1 MTKMPTRLEKRA
13 GSEFFSHR
21 RFRVCS
27 SSGKLF
33 FVEPPLARDKDERQ
47 RFSVRKRVVTQKRW
61 EILLFTSPSM
71 SRKDALQIVTALY
84 GATDVT
90 QLNRLK
96 YKRFKRVNE
105 DTTIDEI
112 YGTFDTTKE
121 RKKMEDSEKKR
132 KEKNLRMK
140 YGKRWKTILDT
151 KNKKDTL
158 RPGEVKRL
166 VRGKWVSNKD

>member
-1 MTKMPTRLEKRA
+1 MKEELEETTWSA
-13 GSEFFSHR
+13 M
-21 RFRVCS
+21 
-27 SSGKLF
+27 
-33 FVEPPLARDKDERQ
+33 
-47 RFSVRKRVVTQKRW
+47 
-61 EILLFTSPSM
+61 ILLPSNKRRKVTFTAPSM
-71 SRKDALQIVTALY
+71 SRKDALQIVKALY

-96 YKRFKRVNE
+96 YRRFKRVNE
-105 DTTIDEI
+105 DTSLDEI

-140 YGKRWKTILDT
+140 YGKNWKKIVST
-151 KNKKDTL
+151 KNKDKKPL

>member
-1 MTKMPTRLEKRA
+1 MKEELEETTWSA
-13 GSEFFSHR
+13 M
-21 RFRVCS
+21 
-27 SSGKLF
+27 
-33 FVEPPLARDKDERQ
+33 
-47 RFSVRKRVVTQKRW
+47 
-61 EILLFTSPSM
+61 ILLPSNKRRKVTFTAPSM
-71 SRKDALQIVTALY
+71 SRKDALQIVKALY

-96 YKRFKRVNE
+96 YRRFKRVNE

-112 YGTFDTTKE
+112 YRTFTTKE
-121 RKKMEDSEKKR
+121 RKKMEDSEKER

-140 YGKRWKTILDT
+140 YGKNWKKIVTT
-151 KNKKDTL
+151 KNKDKKPL